1 MGRNKRRWLALGL
14 AGMMTLGLTA
24 CGSSDSGSSDS
35 GSESTGESAS
45 AESESSGE
53 KEDLVLIFMKT
64 ETDDK
69 LQEMLHEKFDDK
81 YNLTIKILDQTALE
95 QTVKT
100 AATAGEQVDVV
111 MYWPNQMN
119 SFTSV
124 DLATDLTEYVDD
136 EWKAQFTDESVL
148 DIGTYDGKIYNL
160 PYNSVYPL
168 IIANTDITD
177 AAGVTLPEDG
187 SWTWDDFLAACQQV
201 QEKTGKFGACIDESV
216 ACWTI
221 RNAYMQCW
229 DTDEE
234 LDAWN
239 AGEVSFKDDKIVEA
253 TEMVADAFNNNVF
266 YPGEGALAVT
276 GDQSIAA
283 FTQGEYAF
291 MFAVNGSVATN
302 LEKTGIENYKIM
314 DWPSMGTNPTDPLL
328 GGCDGYFIPTCT
340 KNLEGALEVLKY
352 LTGPELATMRAEA
365 GAVVTCKTSEDANVD
380 GELMSQVSRRTSS
393 VYPTEIINI
402 DAELAQYIMYQMP
415 ANYINNGESA
425 LDDMEAMRQAAM
437 GSE

>member
-1 MGRNKRRWLALGL
+1 MRNKKRWLALGL
-14 AGMMTLGLTA
+14 AGLMMISAAG
-24 CGSSDSGSSDS
+24 CGSSDEGSENSGKEASSESDS
-35 GSESTGESAS
+35 GEDSQEG
-45 AESESSGE
+45 SGE
-53 KEDLVLIFMKT
+53 KEDLVCVFMKT
-64 ETDDK
+64 EADEP

-100 AATAGEQVDVV
+100 AATAGEQIDVV

-119 SFTSV
+119 SFTSA
-124 DLATDLTEYVDD
+124 DLATDLTEYMDD
-136 EWKAQFTDESVL
+136 EWRDQFTDPSSLE
-148 DIGTYDGKIYNL
+148 IGTYDGKLYNV
-160 PYNSVYPL
+160 PYGSVYPL
-168 IIANTDITD
+168 IIANTELTD

-187 SWTWDDFLAACQQV
+187 AWTWDEFISACEQIT
-201 QEKTGKFGACIDESV
+201 EKTGKFGACIDESC

-253 TEMVADAFNNNVF
+253 TEMVASAYENGIF

-276 GDQSIAA
+276 GDQAIAA
-283 FTQGEYAF
+283 FSQGEYAF

-302 LEKTGIENYKIM
+302 LEKTGLETYKIM
-314 DWPSMGTNPTDPLL
+314 DWPSMGKNPTDPLL
-328 GGCDGYFIPTCT
+328 GGNDGYFIPTCT
-340 KNLEGALEVLKY
+340 KNLEGALEVMKY
-352 LTGPELATMRAEA
+352 LTGPEIATMRAEI
-365 GAVVTCKTSEDANVD
+365 GTVVTNKINEDADVNA
-380 GELMSQVSRRTSS
+380 ELMAQVSRRTSS

-402 DAELAQYIMYQMP
+402 DAELSQYIMYQMP
-415 ANYINNGESA
+415 ANYVNNGESA
-425 LDDMEAMRQAAM
+425 LDDMEAMRQAAV
-437 GSE
+437 GE

>member
-35 GSESTGESAS
+35 GSEST
-45 AESESSGE
+45 
-53 KEDLVLIFMKT
+53 
-64 ETDDK
+64 
-69 LQEMLHEKFDDK
+69 
-81 YNLTIKILDQTALE
+81 
-95 QTVKT
+95 
-100 AATAGEQVDVV
+100 
-111 MYWPNQMN
+111 
-119 SFTSV
+119 
-124 DLATDLTEYVDD
+124 
-136 EWKAQFTDESVL
+136 
-148 DIGTYDGKIYNL
+148 
-160 PYNSVYPL
+160 
-168 IIANTDITD
+168 
-177 AAGVTLPEDG
+177 
-187 SWTWDDFLAACQQV
+187 
-201 QEKTGKFGACIDESV
+201 
-216 ACWTI
+216 
-221 RNAYMQCW
+221 
-229 DTDEE
+229 
-234 LDAWN
+234 
-239 AGEVSFKDDKIVEA
+239 
-253 TEMVADAFNNNVF
+253 
-266 YPGEGALAVT
+266 GEGALAVT